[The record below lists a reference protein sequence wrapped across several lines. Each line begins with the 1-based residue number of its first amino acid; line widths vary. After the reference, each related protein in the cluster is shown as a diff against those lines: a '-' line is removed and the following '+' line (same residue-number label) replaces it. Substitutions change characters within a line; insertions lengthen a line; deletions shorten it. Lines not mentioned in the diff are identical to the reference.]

1 MQVST
6 YLKNFDWILLAAIV
20 LLACFGLVEIYSI
33 ALGQSNPDLLQFKK
47 QIFFVGIGLAAMFM
61 LSFIDYYNLRS
72 FSIYLYAAGVLML
85 FGVLLFGKTIRGTTG
100 WFEFMGLTLQPA
112 EFAKLILII
121 FLARY
126 FSGVSI
132 KISPV
137 KHLLLSGLGSLV
149 LIVLILK
156 QPDFGSAAIL
166 FLLWLAMITL
176 AGFRKKHIIAICLIL
191 TLSLGAGWVFFFEPY
206 QKQRIL
212 TFVNPGKDSLDEDYN
227 IIQATI
233 AVGSGRVMGR
243 GIGFGSQSQLKFLP
257 EAQNDFIFAVIAEEL
272 GFLGVCLVIFLYS
285 AFFYRIISN
294 IKRVNNDFG
303 IYVLLGIIVLIFIEM
318 FINIGMNIGIVPV
331 VGISLPFVSYGGS
344 AIIASL
350 MMVGIAEGIII
361 RSKIKY

>member
-85 FGVLLFGKTIRGTTG
+85 FGVLLFGKNIRGTTG

-166 FLLWLAMITL
+166 FLLWLPVITL
-176 AGFRKKHIIAICLIL
+176 ARVRKKQIKTIRL
-191 TLSLGAGWVFFFEPY
+191 TLELSFWAGW
-206 QKQRIL
+206 
-212 TFVNPGKDSLDEDYN
+212 
-227 IIQATI
+227 
-233 AVGSGRVMGR
+233 
-243 GIGFGSQSQLKFLP
+243 
-257 EAQNDFIFAVIAEEL
+257 
-272 GFLGVCLVIFLYS
+272 GV
-285 AFFYRIISN
+285 
-294 IKRVNNDFG
+294 
-303 IYVLLGIIVLIFIEM
+303 
-318 FINIGMNIGIVPV
+318 
-331 VGISLPFVSYGGS
+331 
-344 AIIASL
+344 
-350 MMVGIAEGIII
+350 
-361 RSKIKY
+361 